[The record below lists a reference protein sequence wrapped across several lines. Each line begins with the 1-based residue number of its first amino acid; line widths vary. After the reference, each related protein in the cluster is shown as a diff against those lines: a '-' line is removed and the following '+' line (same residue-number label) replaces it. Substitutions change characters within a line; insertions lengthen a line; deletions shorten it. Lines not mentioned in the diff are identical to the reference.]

1 MATINGSK
9 VSTVIIAC
17 DAGMGSSAMLASRLR
32 QKLAAQKVTV
42 QHAAVN
48 QIPEE
53 VNLIL
58 CHEGLLT
65 RARSTRPGVVA
76 LPFRLFIG
84 DPLFDKVVAAIRDG
98 KDLTG

>member
-1 MATINGSK
+1 MASINGQNI
-9 VSTVIIAC
+9 STIIVAC

-48 QIPEE
+48 LIPER
-53 VNLIL
+53 VDLIL
-58 CHEGLLT
+58 CHEGLVA
-65 RARSTRPGVVA
+65 RARGTRPGVVV

-84 DPLFDKVVAAIRDG
+84 DPIFDKVVAAVRDG
-98 KDLTG
+98 KDLSD